1 MALKERNHFW
11 ALAGVGCIA
20 VACAGLGV
28 LQFARQSDL
37 AAKAREESV
46 VSNGFGARIH
56 EIESIIVP
64 NLLWDEAIRHL
75 DNRFD
80 LAWAQENIAQFFTS
94 HGDFKFAYVLNFDN
108 APIYAMQDGKD
119 IALDQ
124 VTTVNQAVAP
134 IVEDV
139 RQAEATRQQMHVEAS
154 YDLAN
159 PIQTSTPM
167 WLDNQLYIVTATLV
181 AGDFGHARLQHPRAP
196 VVITGHALDDN
207 FMTLLERRFLLRDM
221 HLHDG
226 DARFE
231 TTDAHAPIADRSGS
245 IIATIDWTPQTPG
258 AFLMR
263 TVMPWVLGLLALLL
277 AATLLLYRITRRD
290 AKKLLQ
296 SQQRT
301 FHMAYHD
308 ALTGLS
314 NRAQFEVELS
324 KRLQT
329 AAQDGRGFALL
340 CLDLDRFKELNDA
353 HGHAVGDE
361 MLREVAA
368 RLDTT
373 VGKVAS
379 CARLGGDEFAIVV
392 PPDLLGQAGQI
403 ADAVVAQLSQPQPLS
418 VGAKSISCS
427 VGVAVWTPDVVE
439 PLELL
444 RRADMA
450 LYVAKNE
457 GRSCVRTYDSAMD
470 NSIKTLRRLKDD
482 LKADLAAEKLT
493 LVYQPQVRWSGEVVG
508 FEALVRW
515 THQELGPISPTIFVP
530 LAEEAGLI
538 KALGEYTLRQAAL
551 DSLRWPGKKMAVN
564 CSATQ
569 IQDPDFVQRAISI
582 VQSVGAQCTDIE
594 LEMTEGVLF
603 NDEDRATTTLNAL
616 HEAGFSIALD
626 DFGTGYSSLSY
637 LRRYPID
644 KIKIDRSFVVAL
656 GQDPRADG
664 LLVAIVN
671 LAKTLGM
678 RVIAEGVETQ
688 EQWLRISSAGCRKI
702 QGYIASRP
710 LQANSVG
717 DFLKSEIPA
726 LDLPPGGIEHIR
738 TAA

>member
-1 MALKERNHFW
+1 MALTDRNHFW
-11 ALAGVGCIA
+11 ALAGIGCIA

-28 LQFARQSDL
+28 FQFARQSDL

-46 VSNGFGARIH
+46 VSSGFGARIH

-75 DNRFD
+75 DNHFD
-80 LAWAQENIAQFFTS
+80 RAWAQENIAGFFTAN
-94 HGDFKFAYVLNFDN
+94 GDFKFAYVLNFDN

-119 IALDQ
+119 IPLQQ
-124 VTTVNQAVAP
+124 VSAVTQAVSA
-134 IVEDV
+134 IVQDV
-139 RQAEATRQQMHVEAS
+139 RRAEAARQQMHVSAS

-159 PIQTSTPM
+159 PIQTSTPI
-167 WLDNQLYIVTATLV
+167 WLDNRLYVVTATLV
-181 AGDFGHARLQHPRAP
+181 GGDFGHAQLTHPRAP
-196 VVITGHALDDN
+196 VVLTAHALDDN
-207 FMTLLERRFLLRDM
+207 FMALLERRFLLTGM

-231 TTDAHAPIADRSGS
+231 TTDAHAPIADRSGT
-245 IIATIDWTPQTPG
+245 IIATIDWTPQAPG
-258 AFLMR
+258 TFLMR

-290 AKKLLQ
+290 AKKLLE

-324 KRLQT
+324 ERLQA
-329 AAQDGRGFALL
+329 AAQAGSGFALL

-353 HGHAVGDE
+353 YGHAVGDE
-361 MLREVAA
+361 LLREVAA

-373 VGKVAS
+373 VGKVGS
-379 CARLGGDEFAIVV
+379 CARLGGDEFAILV
-392 PPDLLGQAGQI
+392 PPELLDQTNQI
-403 ADAVVAQLSQPQPLS
+403 AESVVAQLSLPLS
-418 VGAKSISCS
+418 LSIGAKSISCS
-427 VGVAVWTPDVVE
+427 VGVALWTPDIVE

-457 GRSCVRTYDSAMD
+457 GRNCVRTYDSAMD
-470 NSIKTLRRLKDD
+470 NSIKALRRLKDD

-515 THQELGPISPTIFVP
+515 THHELGPISPTIFVP

-538 KALGEYTLRQAAL
+538 KILGEFTLRQAAL

-569 IQDPDFVQRAISI
+569 MQDPDFVQRAISI
-582 VQSVGAQCTDIE
+582 VQSAGAQCADIE

-603 NDEDRATTTLNAL
+603 NDEERATTTLNAL

-626 DFGTGYSSLSY
+626 DFGTGFSSLSY

-656 GQDPRADG
+656 GEDPRADG

-688 EQWLRISSAGCRKI
+688 EQWLRISSAGCQKI

-710 LQANSVG
+710 LQANNVV
-717 DFLKSEIPA
+717 DFLKSEIPV
-726 LDLPPGGIEHIR
+726 LDLPPSG
-738 TAA
+738 